1 MGCFP
6 FGFQSIFQLCW
17 GSRPLGHFLSG
28 SLSLNSAP
36 RAARLSDRTEPVSSP
51 HSPCPHQRSPP
62 AQCEK
67 ANHSSRSSVPTRQPL
82 SSLLGNAGAELFTN
96 CPYTRM
102 GLLAP
107 CSTNRHRKE
116 SSNQAKAKPKPA
128 AKKRP
133 AAAPADKNKKK
144 TKMEKMS
151 DDVFEDSD
159 LDSAKDWIGDVNAW
173 DPRARH

>member
-36 RAARLSDRTEPVSSP
+36 RAAWLSDRTEPVSSP

-62 AQCEK
+62 AQCKK
-67 ANHSSRSSVPTRQPL
+67 ANHSSRSS
-82 SSLLGNAGAELFTN
+82 
-96 CPYTRM
+96 
-102 GLLAP
+102 P

-116 SSNQAKAKPKPA
+116 TSNQAKAKPKPA